1 MPAHALEAG
10 LIEGLKKGRDLFD
23 LFDVNLFIQACVKAG
38 VSPNKIGEL
47 HNSAQEMFTTDPNMI
62 TQNIVA
68 KALGSNDVM
77 IPPVTTVLREYAKAY
92 DESVAVQ
99 TASEVAMRS

>member
-1 MPAHALEAG
+1 MSAHALEAG

-23 LFDVNLFIQACVKAG
+23 LFDVNLFIQACVKSG

-47 HNSAQEMFTTDPNMI
+47 HSSAQKLFTTDPNMI

-68 KALGSNDVM
+68 KALGSNGVI

-99 TASEVAMRS
+99 ATGEVVAGS